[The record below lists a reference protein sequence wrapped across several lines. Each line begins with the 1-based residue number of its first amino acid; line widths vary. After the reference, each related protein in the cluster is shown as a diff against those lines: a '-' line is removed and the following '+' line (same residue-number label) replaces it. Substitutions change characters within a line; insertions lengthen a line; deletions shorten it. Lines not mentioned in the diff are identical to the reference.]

1 MVRNYK
7 SLYLTIMLLFVC
19 VGYIKGQTL
28 PPKNGQ
34 FAGTLYFDDGLP
46 IKSVQDSIAL
56 ELCQIY
62 GLDQGIRQ
70 RNIGCG
76 PKATLID
83 STNFIKI
90 IDIIDKY
97 GFPCEK
103 TLGEYFRGECVAAA
117 AIAVMLHNP
126 HKIVKDKKIFNLL
139 LREVNRGN
147 LSAKV
152 FATFLDKYYFMQT
165 FDTVRKVYY
174 GSQWGK
180 PCIED
185 RAISDSLRNEIG
197 LPPLKDEDFKDCSK

>member
-1 MVRNYK
+1 MFKKNK
-7 SLYLTIMLLFVC
+7 MPYLTIMLLFVC

-70 RNIGCG
+70 MGVNCG
-76 PKATLID
+76 KGDVKID
-83 STNFIKI
+83 SINFAKMVKI
-90 IDIIDKY
+90 IEQY

-152 FATFLDKYYFMQT
+152 FATFLDKYYLMKT
-165 FDTVRKVYY
+165 LNTTRKVYY

>member
-1 MVRNYK
+1 
-7 SLYLTIMLLFVC
+7 MLDVCYMKKILFSC
-19 VGYIKGQTL
+19 LLWLMLIDALGQQ
-28 PPKNGQ
+28 KESISQHCIQN
-34 FAGTLYFDDGLP
+34 
-46 IKSVQDSIAL
+46 IQDSIAL

-97 GFPCEK
+97 GFPSK
-103 TLGEYFRGECVAAA
+103 NTLGEYFRGECVQMAAV
-117 AIAVMLHNP
+117 AVMLHNP
-126 HKIVKDKKIFNLL
+126 HKIAKDKKILNLL
-139 LREVNRGN
+139 VREYKKGN
-147 LSAKV
+147 LIERLLYS
-152 FATFLDKYYFMQT
+152 FIDKYYFMKT
-165 FDTVRKVYY
+165 FDTTKKVYY
-174 GSQWGK
+174 GPSSWGK